1 MHLSL
6 ALEHQLVAF
15 GVVLLALTILVQLP
29 SLMGRSASFAATSG
43 LLTGVVIVFGVA
55 ITGRWLRES
64 QGPFLTL
71 YDVLLSNVFSLTL
84 LFLIIIWRVP
94 ATRVASL
101 LACPLL
107 LVMGLW
113 LANVPAQAVPLPA
126 TFDNYWLWAHVVSG
140 KLFLGICMAS
150 ACVAGVMLI
159 AQTRVFSK
167 LGNSMSDS
175 ISMEHALWSLFFL
188 AFIFH
193 SFMLLAGAVWAH
205 SAWGRYWSWD
215 PLETWTLI
223 TWLLLG
229 GILHA
234 RSSFAN
240 MPEWLGQMLIVLAFV
255 LAFMTFFGVP
265 FISHAPHKGVM

>member
-43 LLTGVVIVFGVA
+43 LLTGVVIVFGVT

-113 LANVPAQAVPLPA
+113 LANVSALAVPLPA

-159 AQTRVFSK
+159 ARTRVFSK

-175 ISMEHALWSLFFL
+175 ISMENALWSLFFL